1 MSYLNAA
8 LRLVFD
14 VLLAPFAGGPPIVSL
29 ALVALLVSIL
39 MLVVF
44 KRTSNQAAL
53 AVVKRKIHAGVFE
66 IRLFN
71 DDLRAILRAQNEIL
85 RTNLTYLRLTLW
97 PMVFILP
104 PLVLVMA
111 QLQFHYGYSGLRPGE
126 RALLEVDL
134 APKAANGA
142 RPQIRLELP
151 AGLRAETEAVW
162 IKAESQMFWRL
173 VAERDGD
180 YELGLSVD
188 GGPRIGK
195 TVRVTPKTVR
205 LSPERVDAGFLSQLL
220 YPAERPLPADS
231 LVRAVRLSY
240 PEREVSVLGHH
251 MHWMIPFFA
260 LSIAFAF
267 ALRGPFKV
275 TI

>member
-14 VLLAPFAGGPPIVSL
+14 LLLAPFAGGPPIVPL

-39 MLVVF
+39 MLLVF

-53 AVVKRKIHAGVFE
+53 AVVKRKIHAGIFE

-111 QLQFHYGYSGLRPGE
+111 QLQFHYGYQGLRPGE

-134 APKAANGA
+134 APEAGSGA
-142 RPQIRLELP
+142 RPQVQLELP

-162 IKAESQMFWRL
+162 IKAQSQLLWRL

-180 YELGLSVD
+180 YELGLQLD
-188 GGPRIGK
+188 GGPRISK
-195 TVRVTPKTVR
+195 TVRVTSKTVR

-220 YPAERPLPADS
+220 YPAERPLPDGS
-231 LVRAVRLSY
+231 PVRAVRVAY
-240 PEREVSVLGHH
+240 PGREVSVLGHH

-260 LSIAFAF
+260 LSIVFAF